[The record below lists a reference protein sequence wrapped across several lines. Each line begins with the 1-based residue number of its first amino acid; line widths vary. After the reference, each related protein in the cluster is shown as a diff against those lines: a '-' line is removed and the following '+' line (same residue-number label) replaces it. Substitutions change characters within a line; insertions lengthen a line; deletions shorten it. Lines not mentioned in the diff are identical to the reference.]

1 MKSQNFFILFSFVF
15 SYFSKGAKR
24 NIPYFHMTKISFS
37 LLLFLCTITLKA
49 QFYGKVVDAS
59 NGEPI
64 PFATAKYIGTSEG
77 RASDIDGNF
86 VLPILNN
93 YNKFE
98 VSFLG
103 YKPVT
108 VTVNR
113 AQSEIHSTIKL
124 YPEDFMLNEVVVKKS
139 KIKYSRK
146 NNPAVDLMRKVIA
159 NKKLSDIKE
168 KDFYHFDKYEKK
180 TFSYNDVEKSTL
192 AEVCP
197 ETGKLII
204 PIMVDETASEENY
217 RKNPKTVKT
226 TINAKRSDGF
236 QSMLSSG
243 DMLTTYVKDI
253 FTDVDIYKD
262 NVRLL
267 QHPFISPISTTEAIG
282 FYHYYIQDTIMV
294 EDERCI
300 DVAFLP
306 NNTQDFGFSG
316 HLFITD
322 DNLNQVKRAVLN
334 IPNNSGVNFV
344 ENLLV
349 IQDFMTLPTGERV
362 IKVDDMV
369 VELSGLYGA
378 IKFQCQRYSTY
389 SNYNFDPIT
398 DKKAF
403 KSPQID
409 RVMADAEF
417 KDSTYWAGI
426 RPIPLTNTESNLG
439 KSVDKINEDLGG
451 LWKFLLTAVVENSIE
466 LTPKPNKID
475 FIPLN
480 AIVSHNDVDGW
491 RYQASLQT
499 TGNLSPHLFVR
510 GYGAYGTKDKK
521 MKYKAEVEYSFN
533 KKKYMA
539 HEFPRRSITASYM
552 YDDMSPVDKFSNT
565 SKDNVYSS
573 FKTSK
578 VDQMMYVNDMK
589 LKFNYETNN
598 YITWTATLDHS
609 KLTPTGKLVYLR
621 NGDYHNGVETLIP
634 HIKTSDVKFGFR
646 YAPRE
651 TFINSKQQR
660 LHINKDAP
668 IFTLEHTIGMDGFM
682 GGQYNYNITE
692 ATIFKKFWL
701 PGACGSIEA
710 YLKGGVQ
717 WNKVPF
723 PMLFTPQSN
732 LSYFV
737 QFDSWS
743 FNMLRNMEFL
753 NDRYVSLLVNWSFDG
768 KILNRIPLLKKMK
781 LREYIGFK
789 MLFSHLTDKNNPFIR
804 TNDND
809 LFVFPT
815 RDGHQTSFVMGNKP
829 YMELSVGISNIFKV
843 LTVQYVRRLNYND
856 MPDIYG
862 GDKLKKNG
870 IRFAVDFKF

>member
-1 MKSQNFFILFSFVF
+1 M
-15 SYFSKGAKR
+15 R
-24 NIPYFHMTKISFS
+24 KIIFS
-37 LLLFLCTITLKA
+37 LLCLLCVVAAKA
-49 QFYGKVVDAS
+49 QFYGQVIDGA

-64 PFATAKYIGTSEG
+64 PFAAVKYIGTSEG
-77 RASDIDGNF
+77 RSTDMDGNF

-93 YNKFE
+93 YDKFE
-98 VSFLG
+98 ITFLG

-108 VTVNR
+108 VTVPR
-113 AQSEIHSTIKL
+113 GRQEIRGQIIKM
-124 YPEDFMLNEVVVKKS
+124 YSEDFLLGEVVVKKS

-180 TFSYNDVEKSTL
+180 TFSYNDIKGTKDTL
-192 AEVCP
+192 LSEICP

-204 PIMVDETASEENY
+204 PIMVDETASEESY

-226 TINAKRSDGF
+226 TIKAQRSDGF

-267 QHPFISPISTTEAIG
+267 QHPFISPISTSEAIG

-294 EDERCI
+294 DNERCI

-306 NNTQDFGFSG
+306 NNTQDFGFAG
-316 HLFITD
+316 HLYITD
-322 DNLNQVKRAVLN
+322 DKLNQVKRAVIN
-334 IPNNSGVNFV
+334 VPKNTGVNFV
-344 ENLLV
+344 DNLMV

-362 IKVDDMV
+362 IKVDNMI

-378 IKFQCQRYSTY
+378 IKFQCQRYSQY
-389 SNYNFDPIT
+389 SNYDFSPIT

-403 KSPQID
+403 KSPQVE
-409 RVMADAEF
+409 RVLTDAAF
-417 KDSTYWAGI
+417 KDSTYWASI
-426 RPIPLTNTESNLG
+426 RPIQLTNAENHLG
-439 KSVDKINEDLGG
+439 NGVDKINEDLGG
-451 LWKFLLTAVVENSIE
+451 FWKFLLTAVVENSVE

-475 FIPLN
+475 LIPIN
-480 AIVSHNDVDGW
+480 SIISHNDIDGM
-491 RYQASLQT
+491 RFQLPLQT
-499 TGNLSPHLFVR
+499 TANLLPNLFLR

-521 MKYKAEVEYSFN
+521 WKYKAEVEYSFN
-533 KKKYMA
+533 KKQYMA
-539 HEFPRRSITASYM
+539 HEFPRRSIIATYM

-565 SKDNVYSS
+565 VKDNMYSS

-578 VDQMMYVNDMK
+578 VDQMMYVTDMK
-589 LKFNYETNN
+589 LKYQYEMDNHM
-598 YITWTATLDHS
+598 TWSATVDRS
-609 KLTPTGKLVYLR
+609 KLTPTGKLIYMR
-621 NGDYHNGVETLIP
+621 NVDGTLLDN
-634 HIKTSDVKFGFR
+634 IKTADIKLAFR

-660 LHINKDAP
+660 QPINNDAP
-668 IFTLEHTIGMDGFM
+668 IITLEHTIGMDGFL
-682 GGQYNYNITE
+682 GGQYNYNMTE
-692 ATIFKKFWL
+692 ATVFKKFWL

-710 YLKGGVQ
+710 YLKGGAQ

-753 NDRYVSLLVNWSFDG
+753 NDRYVSLLINWNLDG
-768 KILNRIPLLKKMK
+768 KLLNRIPLLKKMK
-781 LREYIGFK
+781 LREYVGFK
-789 MLFSHLTDKNNPFIR
+789 MLYGHLTDKNNPFVS

-809 LFVFPT
+809 LFRFPT
-815 RDGHQTSFVMGNKP
+815 RDGNYTSFVMGNKP

-843 LTVQYVRRLNYND
+843 LTVQYVRRLNYTD
-856 MPDIYG
+856 LPAVPG
-862 GDKLKKNG
+862 GDKLRKNG

>member
-1 MKSQNFFILFSFVF
+1 MKRI
-15 SYFSKGAKR
+15 
-24 NIPYFHMTKISFS
+24 
-37 LLLFLCTITLKA
+37 LLFITTLLITIGLHA
-49 QFYGKVVDAS
+49 QFYGQVLDAAT
-59 NGEPI
+59 GEPI
-64 PFATAKYIGTSEG
+64 PFATVKYIGTSEG
-77 RASDIDGNF
+77 RSTDLDGNF
-86 VLPILNN
+86 VLPILDN
-93 YNKFE
+93 YDKFE
-98 VSFLG
+98 ITFLG
-103 YKPVT
+103 YKNVT
-108 VTVNR
+108 VTVPR
-113 AQSEIHSTIKL
+113 GRQEVRGQIIKMYSNDIL
-124 YPEDFMLNEVVVKKS
+124 LGEVVVKKS

-168 KDFYHFDKYEKK
+168 KDFYRFDKYEKK
-180 TFSYNDVEKSTL
+180 TFSYNDIKGTKDTL
-192 AEVCP
+192 LSEICP

-204 PIMVDETASEENY
+204 PIMVEETASEENY
-217 RKNPKTVKT
+217 RKDPKTVKT
-226 TINAKRSDGF
+226 TIKAQRSDGF

-267 QHPFISPISTTEAIG
+267 QHPFISPISTNEAIG

-294 EDERCI
+294 DDERCI

-306 NNTQDFGFSG
+306 NNTQDFGFAG
-316 HLFITD
+316 HLYITD
-322 DNLNQVKRAVLN
+322 DNLNQVKRAVIN
-334 IPNNSGVNFV
+334 VPKNTGVNFV
-344 ENLLV
+344 DNLMV

-362 IKVDDMV
+362 IKVDNMI

-378 IKFQCQRYSTY
+378 IKFQCQRYSQY
-389 SNYNFDPIT
+389 SNYDFSPIT

-403 KSPQID
+403 KSPQIA
-409 RVMADAEF
+409 RVMTDATL
-417 KDSTYWAGI
+417 KDSTYWASI
-426 RPIPLTNTESNLG
+426 RPVQLSNAENHLG
-439 KSVDKINEDLGG
+439 NGVDKINEDLGG
-451 LWKFLLTAVVENSIE
+451 FWKFLLTAVVENSVE

-475 FIPLN
+475 LIPLN
-480 AIVSHNDVDGW
+480 SIISHNDIDGM
-491 RYQASLQT
+491 RYQLPLQT
-499 TGNLSPHLFVR
+499 TANLLPNLFVR
-510 GYGAYGTKDKK
+510 GYGAYGAKDKK
-521 MKYKAEVEYSFN
+521 WKYKAEVEYSFN

-539 HEFPRRSITASYM
+539 HEFPRRSIIASYM
-552 YDDMSPVDKFSNT
+552 YDDMSPVDKFAGT
-565 SKDNVYSS
+565 SKDNMYSS

-578 VDQMMYVNDMK
+578 VDQMMYVNDFK
-589 LKFNYETNN
+589 LKYQYETNN
-598 YITWTATLDHS
+598 FITWSATIDHS
-609 KLTPTGKLVYLR
+609 KLTPTGKLIYMR
-621 NGDYHNGVETLIP
+621 NVDETLLS
-634 HIKTSDVKFGFR
+634 HIKTSDIKFGFR
-646 YAPRE
+646 YAPGE

-660 LHINKDAP
+660 QHINKDAP
-668 IFTLEHTIGMDGFM
+668 IFTLDHTMGVDGFL
-682 GGQYNYNITE
+682 GGQYNYNMTE

-701 PGACGSIEA
+701 PGACGSIET

-768 KILNRIPLLKKMK
+768 KILNRVPLLKKMK
-781 LREYIGFK
+781 LREYVGFK
-789 MLFSHLTDKNNPFIR
+789 MLYGHLTDKNNPFVS

-809 LFVFPT
+809 LFRFPT
-815 RDGHQTSFVMGNKP
+815 RDGNYTSFVMGNKP
-829 YMELSVGISNIFKV
+829 YMELSVGISNIFKIF
-843 LTVQYVRRLNYND
+843 TVQYVRRLNYTD
-856 MPDIYG
+856 LPAVPG

>member
-1 MKSQNFFILFSFVF
+1 MI
-15 SYFSKGAKR
+15 SYIR
-24 NIPYFHMTKISFS
+24 KITLS
-37 LLLFLCTITLKA
+37 LLCLLCTIATKA
-49 QFYGKVVDAS
+49 QFYGQVIDGA

-64 PFATAKYIGTSEG
+64 PFAAVKYVGTSEG
-77 RASDIDGNF
+77 RSTDLDGNF

-93 YNKFE
+93 YDKFE
-98 VSFLG
+98 ITFLG

-108 VTVNR
+108 VTVPR
-113 AQSEIHSTIKL
+113 GRQEIRGQIIKM
-124 YPEDFMLNEVVVKKS
+124 YSEDFLLGEVVVKKA
-139 KIKYSRK
+139 KIKYTRK

-180 TFSYNDVEKSTL
+180 TFSYNDIKGTKDTL
-192 AEVCP
+192 LSEICP

-226 TINAKRSDGF
+226 TIKAQRSDGF

-267 QHPFISPISTTEAIG
+267 QHPFISPISTNEAIG

-294 EDERCI
+294 DNERCI

-306 NNTQDFGFSG
+306 NNPQDFGFAG
-316 HLFITD
+316 HLYITD
-322 DNLNQVKRAVLN
+322 DKLNQVKRAVIN
-334 IPNNSGVNFV
+334 VPKNTGVNFV
-344 ENLLV
+344 DNLMV

-362 IKVDDMV
+362 IKVDNMI

-378 IKFQCQRYSTY
+378 IKFQCQRYSQY
-389 SNYNFDPIT
+389 SNYDFSPIT

-403 KSPQID
+403 KSPQVE
-409 RVMADAEF
+409 RVLTDAAF
-417 KDSTYWAGI
+417 KDSTYWASI
-426 RPIPLTNTESNLG
+426 RPVQLTNAENHLG
-439 KSVDKINEDLGG
+439 NGVDKINEDLGG
-451 LWKFLLTAVVENSIE
+451 FWKFLLTAVVENSIE

-475 FIPLN
+475 LIPLN
-480 AIVSHNDVDGW
+480 SIISYNDIDGM
-491 RYQASLQT
+491 RYQLPLQT
-499 TGNLSPHLFVR
+499 TANLLPNLFVR
-510 GYGAYGTKDKK
+510 GYGAYGAKDKK
-521 MKYKAEVEYSFN
+521 WKYKAEVEYSFN

-539 HEFPRRSITASYM
+539 HEFPRRSIIASYM
-552 YDDMSPVDKFSNT
+552 YDDMSPVDKFAGT
-565 SKDNVYSS
+565 IKDNMYSS

-589 LKFNYETNN
+589 LKYQYETNN
-598 YITWTATLDHS
+598 FITWSATLDHS
-609 KLTPTGKLVYLR
+609 KLTPTGKLIYMR
-621 NGDYHNGVETLIP
+621 NVDGTLLNN
-634 HIKTSDVKFGFR
+634 IKTSDIKLGFR

-660 LHINKDAP
+660 MHINNDAP
-668 IFTLEHTIGMDGFM
+668 IFTLEHTMGIDGFM
-682 GGQYNYNITE
+682 GGQYNYNMTE

-753 NDRYVSLLVNWSFDG
+753 NDRYVSLLINWNFDG
-768 KILNRIPLLKKMK
+768 KLLNRIPLLKKMK
-781 LREYIGFK
+781 LREYVGFK
-789 MLFSHLTDKNNPFIR
+789 MLYGHLTDKNNPFVS

-809 LFVFPT
+809 LFRFPT
-815 RDGHQTSFVMGNKP
+815 RDGNYTSFVMGNKP

-843 LTVQYVRRLNYND
+843 ITVQYVRRLNYTD
-856 MPDIYG
+856 LPAVPG
-862 GDKLKKNG
+862 GDKLRKNG

>member
-1 MKSQNFFILFSFVF
+1 MKKILLLFVF
-15 SYFSKGAKR
+15 SFSCLV
-24 NIPYFHMTKISFS
+24 SF
-37 LLLFLCTITLKA
+37 A
-49 QFYGKVVDAS
+49 QFYGKVIDAA

-64 PFATAKYIGTSEG
+64 PYAAVKYIGTSEG
-77 RASDIDGNF
+77 RSTDLDGNF

-98 VSFLG
+98 VTYLG

-108 VTVNR
+108 VTVQR
-113 AQSEIHSTIKL
+113 GRQEIHSTIKM
-124 YPEDFMLNEVVVKKS
+124 YSDDIMLGEVVVKKA
-139 KIKYSRK
+139 KIHYSRK

-159 NKKLSDIKE
+159 NKRLSDIKE
-168 KDFYHFDKYEKK
+168 KDFYHFDKYEKR
-180 TFSYNDVEKSTL
+180 TFSRNNLEKSEDSL
-192 AEVCP
+192 MAEICP
-197 ETGKLII
+197 ETGKLIL
-204 PIMVDETASEENY
+204 PIMVDETMSEENY

-226 TINAKRSDGF
+226 TINAKRSDGL

-253 FTDVDIYKD
+253 FTEVDIYKD

-267 QHPFISPISTTEAIG
+267 QHPFISPISTNEAIG

-294 EDERCI
+294 GDERCI
-300 DVAFLP
+300 DVVFLP

-322 DNLNQVKRAVLN
+322 DDLNQVKRAVLN

-344 ENLLV
+344 ENLLI

-362 IKVDDMV
+362 LKVDDMIA
-369 VELSGLYGA
+369 EMKGFYGA
-378 IKFQCQRYSTY
+378 LRLQCQRYTAY
-389 SNYNFDPIT
+389 SNYSFDPIT

-409 RVMADAEF
+409 LVKPDAEL
-417 KDSTYWAGI
+417 KDSAYWASI
-426 RPIPLTNTESNLG
+426 RPIQLTNTESNLG
-439 KSVDKINEDLGG
+439 NAVNDISHDLGAI
-451 LWKFLLTAVVENSIE
+451 WKFLLTAVVENSIE

-510 GYGAYGTKDKK
+510 GYGAYGTKDAKW
-521 MKYKAEVEYSFN
+521 KYKAEVEYAFN

-539 HEFPRRSITASYM
+539 HEFPRRSVIASYM
-552 YDDMSPVDKFSNT
+552 YDDMSPVDKFSGT
-565 SKDNVYSS
+565 TKDNVYSS

-589 LKFNYETNN
+589 LKFNYETDNF
-598 YITWTATLDHS
+598 ITWSLTFDHS
-609 KLTPTGKLVYLR
+609 KLTPTGKLIYMR
-621 NGDYHNGVETLIP
+621 NADESIVP
-634 HIKTSDVKFGFR
+634 HIKTSDVKVGFR

-660 LHINKDAP
+660 LPINKDAP
-668 IFTLEHTIGMDGFM
+668 IFTLEHTLGMDGFM
-682 GGQYNYNITE
+682 GGQYNYNMTE
-692 ATIFKKFWL
+692 ATFFKKFWL
-701 PGACGSIEA
+701 PGACGSIET

-737 QFDSWS
+737 QFNSWS

-753 NDRYVSLLVNWSFDG
+753 NDRYVSLLINWSFDG
-768 KILNRIPLLKKMK
+768 KILNRIPLLKKLK

-789 MLFSHLTDKNNPFIR
+789 MLYGHLSDKNNPFIQ
-804 TNDND
+804 TNDNE
-809 LFVFPT
+809 LFRFPT
-815 RDGHQTSFVMGNKP
+815 RDGYQTAFVMGNKP

-843 LTVQYVRRLNYND
+843 LTIQYVRRLNYTD
-856 MPDIYG
+856 MPNIPG

>member
-1 MKSQNFFILFSFVF
+1 M
-15 SYFSKGAKR
+15 R
-24 NIPYFHMTKISFS
+24 KIIFS
-37 LLLFLCTITLKA
+37 LLCLLCVVAAKA
-49 QFYGKVVDAS
+49 QFYGQVVDGA

-64 PFATAKYIGTSEG
+64 PFAAVKYIGTSEG
-77 RASDIDGNF
+77 RSTDLDGNF

-93 YNKFE
+93 YDKFE
-98 VSFLG
+98 ITFLG

-108 VTVNR
+108 VTVPR
-113 AQSEIHSTIKL
+113 GRQEIRGQIIKM
-124 YPEDFMLNEVVVKKS
+124 YSEDFLLGEVVVKKA
-139 KIKYSRK
+139 KIKYTRK

-180 TFSYNDVEKSTL
+180 TFSYNDIKGTKDTL
-192 AEVCP
+192 LSEICP

-204 PIMVDETASEENY
+204 PIMVDETASEESY

-226 TINAKRSDGF
+226 TIKAQRSDGF

-267 QHPFISPISTTEAIG
+267 QHPFISPISTNEAIG

-294 EDERCI
+294 DNERCI

-306 NNTQDFGFSG
+306 NNPQDFGFAG
-316 HLFITD
+316 HLYITD
-322 DNLNQVKRAVLN
+322 DKLNQVKRAVIN
-334 IPNNSGVNFV
+334 VPNNSGVNFV
-344 ENLLV
+344 DNLMV

-362 IKVDDMV
+362 IKVDNMI

-378 IKFQCQRYSTY
+378 IKFQCQRYSQY
-389 SNYNFDPIT
+389 SNYDFSPIT

-403 KSPQID
+403 KSPQVE
-409 RVMADAEF
+409 RVLTDAAF
-417 KDSTYWAGI
+417 KDSTYWASI
-426 RPIPLTNTESNLG
+426 RPIQLTNAENHLG
-439 KSVDKINEDLGG
+439 NGVDKINEDLGG
-451 LWKFLLTAVVENSIE
+451 FWKFLLTAVVENSVE

-475 FIPLN
+475 LIPIN
-480 AIVSHNDVDGW
+480 SIISHNDIDGM
-491 RYQASLQT
+491 RFQLPLQT
-499 TGNLSPHLFVR
+499 TANLLPNLFLR

-521 MKYKAEVEYSFN
+521 WKYKAEVEYSFN

-539 HEFPRRSITASYM
+539 HEFPRRSIIATYM

-565 SKDNVYSS
+565 VKDNMYSS

-578 VDQMMYVNDMK
+578 VDQMMYVTDMK
-589 LKFNYETNN
+589 LKYQYEMDNHM
-598 YITWTATLDHS
+598 TWSATVDRS
-609 KLTPTGKLVYLR
+609 KLTPTGKLIYMR
-621 NGDYHNGVETLIP
+621 NVDGTLLDN
-634 HIKTSDVKFGFR
+634 IKTADIKLGFR

-660 LHINKDAP
+660 QPINKDAP
-668 IFTLEHTIGMDGFM
+668 IITLEHTIGMDGFL
-682 GGQYNYNITE
+682 GGQYNYNMTE
-692 ATIFKKFWL
+692 ATVFKKFWL

-710 YLKGGVQ
+710 YLKGGAQ

-753 NDRYVSLLVNWSFDG
+753 NDRYVSLLINWNFDG
-768 KILNRIPLLKKMK
+768 KLLNRIPLLKKMK
-781 LREYIGFK
+781 LREYVGFK
-789 MLFSHLTDKNNPFIR
+789 MLYGHLTDKNNPFVS

-809 LFVFPT
+809 LFRFPT
-815 RDGHQTSFVMGNKP
+815 RDGNYTSFVMGNKP

-843 LTVQYVRRLNYND
+843 ITVQYVRRLNYTD
-856 MPDIYG
+856 LPAVPG
-862 GDKLKKNG
+862 GDKLRKNG

>member
-1 MKSQNFFILFSFVF
+1 M
-15 SYFSKGAKR
+15 R
-24 NIPYFHMTKISFS
+24 KIIFS
-37 LLLFLCTITLKA
+37 LLCLLCVVAAKA
-49 QFYGKVVDAS
+49 QFYGQVIDGA

-64 PFATAKYIGTSEG
+64 PFAAVKYIGTSEG
-77 RASDIDGNF
+77 RSTDMDGNF

-93 YNKFE
+93 YDKFE
-98 VSFLG
+98 ITFLG

-108 VTVNR
+108 VTVPR
-113 AQSEIHSTIKL
+113 GRQEIRGQIIKM
-124 YPEDFMLNEVVVKKS
+124 YSEDFLLGEVVVKKS

-180 TFSYNDVEKSTL
+180 TFSYNDIKGTKDTL
-192 AEVCP
+192 LSEICP

-204 PIMVDETASEENY
+204 PIMVDETASEESY

-226 TINAKRSDGF
+226 TIKAQRSDGF

-267 QHPFISPISTTEAIG
+267 QHPFISPISTNEAIG

-294 EDERCI
+294 DNERCI

-306 NNTQDFGFSG
+306 NNPQDFGFAG
-316 HLFITD
+316 HLYITD
-322 DNLNQVKRAVLN
+322 DKLNQVKRAVIN
-334 IPNNSGVNFV
+334 VPKNTGVNFV
-344 ENLLV
+344 DNLMV

-362 IKVDDMV
+362 IKVDNMI

-378 IKFQCQRYSTY
+378 IKFQCQRYSQY
-389 SNYNFDPIT
+389 SNYDFSPIT

-403 KSPQID
+403 KSPQVE
-409 RVMADAEF
+409 RVLTDAAF
-417 KDSTYWAGI
+417 KDSTYWASI
-426 RPIPLTNTESNLG
+426 RPIQLTNAENHLG
-439 KSVDKINEDLGG
+439 NGVDKINEDLGG
-451 LWKFLLTAVVENSIE
+451 FWKFLLTAVVENSVE

-475 FIPLN
+475 LIPIN
-480 AIVSHNDVDGW
+480 SIISHNDIDGM
-491 RYQASLQT
+491 RFQLPLQT
-499 TGNLSPHLFVR
+499 TANLLPNLFLR
-510 GYGAYGTKDKK
+510 GYGAYGAKDKK
-521 MKYKAEVEYSFN
+521 WKYKAEVEYSFN
-533 KKKYMA
+533 KKQYMA
-539 HEFPRRSITASYM
+539 HEFPRRSIIATYM

-565 SKDNVYSS
+565 VKDNMYSS

-578 VDQMMYVNDMK
+578 VDQMMYVTDMK
-589 LKFNYETNN
+589 LKYQYEMDNHM
-598 YITWTATLDHS
+598 TWSATVDRS
-609 KLTPTGKLVYLR
+609 KLTPTGKLIYMR
-621 NGDYHNGVETLIP
+621 NVDGTLLDN
-634 HIKTSDVKFGFR
+634 IKTADIKLGFR

-660 LHINKDAP
+660 QPINKDAP
-668 IFTLEHTIGMDGFM
+668 IITLEHTIGMDGFL
-682 GGQYNYNITE
+682 GGQYNYNMTE
-692 ATIFKKFWL
+692 ATVFKKFWL

-710 YLKGGVQ
+710 YLKGGAQ

-753 NDRYVSLLVNWSFDG
+753 NDRYVSLLINWNLDG
-768 KILNRIPLLKKMK
+768 KLLNRIPLLKKMK
-781 LREYIGFK
+781 LREYVGFK
-789 MLFSHLTDKNNPFIR
+789 MLYGHLTDKNNPFVS

-809 LFVFPT
+809 LFRFPT
-815 RDGHQTSFVMGNKP
+815 RDGNYTSFVMGNKP

-843 LTVQYVRRLNYND
+843 LTVQYVRRLNYTD
-856 MPDIYG
+856 LPAVPG
-862 GDKLKKNG
+862 GDKLRKNG

>member
-1 MKSQNFFILFSFVF
+1 M
-15 SYFSKGAKR
+15 R
-24 NIPYFHMTKISFS
+24 KIIFS
-37 LLLFLCTITLKA
+37 LLCLLCVVAAKA
-49 QFYGKVVDAS
+49 QFYGQVIDGA

-64 PFATAKYIGTSEG
+64 PFAAVKYIGTSEG
-77 RASDIDGNF
+77 RSTDMDGNF

-93 YNKFE
+93 YDKFE
-98 VSFLG
+98 ITFLG

-108 VTVNR
+108 VTVPR
-113 AQSEIHSTIKL
+113 GRQEIRGQIIKM
-124 YPEDFMLNEVVVKKS
+124 YSEDFLLGEVVVKKS

-180 TFSYNDVEKSTL
+180 TFSYNDIKGTKDTL
-192 AEVCP
+192 LSEICP

-204 PIMVDETASEENY
+204 PIMVDETASEESY

-226 TINAKRSDGF
+226 TIKAQRSDGF

-267 QHPFISPISTTEAIG
+267 QHPFISPISTSEAIG

-294 EDERCI
+294 DNERCI

-306 NNTQDFGFSG
+306 NNTQDFGFAG
-316 HLFITD
+316 HLYITD
-322 DNLNQVKRAVLN
+322 DKLNQVKRAVIN
-334 IPNNSGVNFV
+334 VPKNTGVNFV
-344 ENLLV
+344 DNLMV

-362 IKVDDMV
+362 IKVDNMI

-378 IKFQCQRYSTY
+378 IKFQCQRYSQY
-389 SNYNFDPIT
+389 SNYDFSPIT

-403 KSPQID
+403 KSPQVE
-409 RVMADAEF
+409 RVLTDAAF
-417 KDSTYWAGI
+417 KDSTYWASI
-426 RPIPLTNTESNLG
+426 RPIQLTNAENHLG
-439 KSVDKINEDLGG
+439 NGVDKINEDLGG
-451 LWKFLLTAVVENSIE
+451 FWKFLLTAVVENSVE

-475 FIPLN
+475 LIPIN
-480 AIVSHNDVDGW
+480 SIISHNDIDGM
-491 RYQASLQT
+491 RYQLPLQT
-499 TGNLSPHLFVR
+499 TANLLPNLFLR
-510 GYGAYGTKDKK
+510 GYGAYGAKDKK
-521 MKYKAEVEYSFN
+521 WKYKAEVEYSFN
-533 KKKYMA
+533 KKQYMA
-539 HEFPRRSITASYM
+539 HEFPRRSIIATYM

-565 SKDNVYSS
+565 VKDNMYSS

-578 VDQMMYVNDMK
+578 VDQMMYVTDMK
-589 LKFNYETNN
+589 LKYQYEMDNHM
-598 YITWTATLDHS
+598 TWSATVDRS
-609 KLTPTGKLVYLR
+609 KLTPTGKLIYMR
-621 NGDYHNGVETLIP
+621 NVDGTLLDN
-634 HIKTSDVKFGFR
+634 IKTADIKLGFR

-660 LHINKDAP
+660 QPINKDAP
-668 IFTLEHTIGMDGFM
+668 IITLEHTIGMDGFL
-682 GGQYNYNITE
+682 GGQYNYNMTE
-692 ATIFKKFWL
+692 ATVFKKFWL

-710 YLKGGVQ
+710 YLKGGAQ

-753 NDRYVSLLVNWSFDG
+753 NDRYVSLLINWNLDG
-768 KILNRIPLLKKMK
+768 KLLNRIPLLKKMK
-781 LREYIGFK
+781 LREYVGFK
-789 MLFSHLTDKNNPFIR
+789 MLYGHLTDKNNPFVS

-809 LFVFPT
+809 LFRFPT
-815 RDGHQTSFVMGNKP
+815 RDGNYTSFVMGNKP

-843 LTVQYVRRLNYND
+843 LTVQYVRRLNYTD
-856 MPDIYG
+856 LPAVPG
-862 GDKLKKNG
+862 GDKLRKNG

>member
-1 MKSQNFFILFSFVF
+1 MKRI
-15 SYFSKGAKR
+15 
-24 NIPYFHMTKISFS
+24 
-37 LLLFLCTITLKA
+37 LLFITALLITIGLHA
-49 QFYGKVVDAS
+49 QFYGQVIDAS
-59 NGEPI
+59 TGEPI
-64 PFATAKYIGTSEG
+64 PFAAIKYVGTSEG

-86 VLPILNN
+86 ELPILDN
-93 YNKFE
+93 YSKFE
-98 VSFLG
+98 ITFLG

-108 VTVNR
+108 VTVPR
-113 AQSEIHSTIKL
+113 GRQEIRGQIIKM
-124 YPEDFMLNEVVVKKS
+124 YPDDFLLNEVVVKKS

-180 TFSYNDVEKSTL
+180 TFSYNDIKGTKDTL
-192 AEVCP
+192 LSEICP

-217 RKNPKTVKT
+217 RKDPKTVKT
-226 TINAKRSDGF
+226 TIKAQRSDGF

-267 QHPFISPISTTEAIG
+267 QHPFISPISTNEAIG

-294 EDERCI
+294 DDERCI

-306 NNTQDFGFSG
+306 NNTQDFGFAG
-316 HLFITD
+316 HLYITD
-322 DNLNQVKRAVLN
+322 DKLNQVKRAVIN
-334 IPNNSGVNFV
+334 VPTNSGVNFV
-344 ENLLV
+344 DNLMV

-362 IKVDDMV
+362 IKVDNMI

-378 IKFQCQRYSTY
+378 IKFQCQRYSQY
-389 SNYNFDPIT
+389 SNYDFSPIT

-403 KSPQID
+403 KSPQIA
-409 RVMADAEF
+409 RVLTDATL
-417 KDSTYWAGI
+417 KDSTYWASI
-426 RPIPLTNTESNLG
+426 RPVQLSNAENHLG
-439 KSVDKINEDLGG
+439 NGVDKINEDLGG
-451 LWKFLLTAVVENSIE
+451 FWKFLLTAVVENSVE

-475 FIPLN
+475 LIPLN
-480 AIVSHNDVDGW
+480 SIISHNDIDGM
-491 RYQASLQT
+491 RYQLPLQT
-499 TGNLSPHLFVR
+499 TANLLPNFFVR
-510 GYGAYGTKDKK
+510 GYGAYGAKDKK
-521 MKYKAEVEYSFN
+521 WKYKAEVEYSFN

-539 HEFPRRSITASYM
+539 HEFPRRSIIASYM
-552 YDDMSPVDKFSNT
+552 YDDMSPVDKFAGT
-565 SKDNVYSS
+565 IKDNMYSS

-578 VDQMMYVNDMK
+578 VDQMMYVNDFK
-589 LKFNYETNN
+589 LKYQYETNN
-598 YITWTATLDHS
+598 FITWSATLDNS
-609 KLTPTGKLVYLR
+609 KLTPTGKLIYMR
-621 NGDYHNGVETLIP
+621 NVDETLLP
-634 HIKTSDVKFGFR
+634 YIKTSDIKFGFR

-660 LHINKDAP
+660 MPINNDAP
-668 IFTLEHTIGMDGFM
+668 IFTLDHTMGMNGFL
-682 GGQYNYNITE
+682 GGQYNYNMTE
-692 ATIFKKFWL
+692 ASIFKKFWL
-701 PGACGSIEA
+701 PGACGSIET

-753 NDRYVSLLVNWSFDG
+753 NDRYVTLLVNWSFDG
-768 KILNRIPLLKKMK
+768 KILNRVPLLKKMK

-789 MLFSHLTDKNNPFIR
+789 MLYGHLTDKNNPFIS

-809 LFVFPT
+809 LFRFPT
-815 RDGHQTSFVMGNKP
+815 RDGNYTSFVMGNKP

-843 LTVQYVRRLNYND
+843 FTVQYVRRLNYTD
-856 MPDIYG
+856 LPAVPG

>member
-1 MKSQNFFILFSFVF
+1 MIDMKKIFLFLIFSF
-15 SYFSKGAKR
+15 
-24 NIPYFHMTKISFS
+24 SFIAS
-37 LLLFLCTITLKA
+37 FA
-49 QFYGKVVDAS
+49 QFYGQVLDAAT
-59 NGEPI
+59 GEPI
-64 PFATAKYIGTSEG
+64 PFAAVKYVGTSEG
-77 RASDIDGNF
+77 RSSDIDGNF
-86 VLPILNN
+86 VLPIFDK
-93 YNKFE
+93 YDKFE
-98 VSFLG
+98 ISSLG
-103 YKPVT
+103 YKSVT
-108 VTVNR
+108 VTVPR
-113 AQSEIHSTIKL
+113 GRQEIRGQIIKL
-124 YPEDFMLNEVVVKKS
+124 YSDEILLGEVVVKKA

-168 KDFYHFDKYEKK
+168 KDFYHFEKYEKK
-180 TFSYNDVEKSTL
+180 TFSYNDIKGTKDTL
-192 AEVCP
+192 LSEICP

-204 PIMVDETASEENY
+204 PIMVDEISSEENY
-217 RKNPKTVKT
+217 RKDPKTVKT
-226 TINAKRSDGF
+226 TILAKRSDGF

-262 NVRLL
+262 NIRLL
-267 QHPFISPISTTEAIG
+267 QHPFISPISTSEAIG
-282 FYHYYIQDTIMV
+282 FYHYYIQDTLMV
-294 EDERCI
+294 GDERCI

-306 NNTQDFGFSG
+306 NNTQDFGFAG
-316 HLFITD
+316 HLYITD
-322 DNLNQVKRAVLN
+322 DKLNQVKRAIINVPTN
-334 IPNNSGVNFV
+334 TGVNFV
-344 ENLLV
+344 DNLMV

-362 IKVDDMV
+362 IKVDNMI

-378 IKFQCQRYSTY
+378 IKFQCQRYSQY
-389 SNYNFDPIT
+389 SNYDFSPIT

-403 KSPQID
+403 KSPQIE
-409 RVMADAEF
+409 RVMADADF
-417 KDSTYWAGI
+417 KDSTYWASI
-426 RPIPLTNTESNLG
+426 RPVQLTNAENHLANG
-439 KSVDKINEDLGG
+439 VDKINEDLGG
-451 LWKFLLTAVVENSIE
+451 FWKFLLTAVVENSIE
-466 LTPKPNKID
+466 LTPKPNKVD

-480 AIVSHNDVDGW
+480 AIVSHNDVDGM

-499 TGNLSPHLFVR
+499 TGNLSPHLFLR
-510 GYGAYGTKDKK
+510 GYGAYGAKDKK
-521 MKYKAEVEYSFN
+521 WKYKAEVEYSFN

-539 HEFPRRSITASYM
+539 HEFPRRSIIASYM
-552 YDDMSPVDKFSNT
+552 YDDMSPVDKFANT
-565 SKDNVYSS
+565 VKDNMYSS

-589 LKFNYETNN
+589 LKYQYEMNN
-598 YITWTATLDHS
+598 HMTWSATLDHS
-609 KLTPTGKLVYLR
+609 KLTPTGKLIYMR
-621 NGDYHNGVETLIP
+621 NVDGTLLS
-634 HIKTSDVKFGFR
+634 HIKTSDIKFGFR

-660 LHINKDAP
+660 QPINNDAP
-668 IFTLEHTIGMDGFM
+668 IITLEHTMGMDGFL
-682 GGQYNYNITE
+682 GGQYNYNMTE

-710 YLKGGVQ
+710 YVKGGAQ

-753 NDRYVSLLVNWSFDG
+753 NDRYVSLLINWSFDG

-781 LREYIGFK
+781 LREYVGFK
-789 MLFSHLTDKNNPFIR
+789 MLYGHLTDKNNPFVS

-809 LFVFPT
+809 LFRFPT
-815 RDGHQTSFVMGNKP
+815 RDGNYTSFVMGNKP

-843 LTVQYVRRLNYND
+843 LTVQYVRRLNYTD
-856 MPDIYG
+856 LPAVPG
-862 GDKLKKNG
+862 GDKLRKNG

>member
-1 MKSQNFFILFSFVF
+1 MKKILLLLTFSF
-15 SYFSKGAKR
+15 
-24 NIPYFHMTKISFS
+24 SFLVS
-37 LLLFLCTITLKA
+37 FA
-49 QFYGKVVDAS
+49 QFYGTVIDAS
-59 NGEPI
+59 TGETI
-64 PFATAKYIGTSEG
+64 PGAHAKYIGTSEA

-103 YKPVT
+103 YKTVT

-124 YPEDFMLNEVVVKKS
+124 YPDDFLLDEVVVKKS
-139 KIKYSRK
+139 KIRYSRK

-180 TFSYNDVEKSTL
+180 TFSYNDVEKSSL

-204 PIMVDETASEENY
+204 PIMVDETSSEENY
-217 RKNPKTVKT
+217 RKSPKTVKT
-226 TINAKRSDGF
+226 TINGKRSDGF

-267 QHPFISPISTTEAIG
+267 QHPFISPISTNEAIG

-294 EDERCI
+294 DDERCI

-344 ENLLV
+344 DNLLV

-389 SNYNFDPIT
+389 SNYDFSPIT
-398 DKKAF
+398 DPKAF
-403 KSPQID
+403 KSPQIE
-409 RVMADAEF
+409 RVVPDAEF
-417 KDSTYWAGI
+417 KDSTYWASI
-426 RPIPLTNTESNLG
+426 RPIPLTETESNLG
-439 KSVDKINEDLGG
+439 RSVDKINEDLGG
-451 LWKFLLTAVVENSIE
+451 FWKFLLTAVVENSIE
-466 LTPKPNKID
+466 LTPKPNKLD

-480 AIVSHNDVDGW
+480 AIVSHNYVDGM
-491 RYQASLQT
+491 RYQAALQT
-499 TGNLSPHLFVR
+499 TGNLSPHLFLR
-510 GYGAYGTKDKK
+510 GYGAYGAKDKK
-521 MKYKAEVEYSFN
+521 WKYKAEVEYSFN

-539 HEFPRRSITASYM
+539 HEFPRRSIIASYM
-552 YDDMSPVDKFSNT
+552 YDDMSPVDKYANT
-565 SKDNVYSS
+565 IKDNMYSS
-573 FKTSK
+573 FKTGK
-578 VDQMMYVNDMK
+578 VDQMMYVNDFK
-589 LKFNYETNN
+589 LKYQYETDNHM
-598 YITWTATLDHS
+598 TWSLAFDHS
-609 KLTPTGKLVYLR
+609 KLTPTGKLVYMPNADYN
-621 NGDYHNGVETLIP
+621 NGLETVLP
-634 HIKTSDVKFGFR
+634 YIKTSDIKVGFR

-660 LHINKDAP
+660 QPINNDAP
-668 IFTLEHTIGMDGFM
+668 IFTLEHTMGMDGFM

-692 ATIFKKFWL
+692 ATVFKKFWL
-701 PGACGSIEA
+701 PDACGSIET
-710 YLKGGVQ
+710 YVKGGMQ
-717 WNKVPF
+717 WNRVPF

-753 NDRYVSLLVNWSFDG
+753 NDRYISLLVNWSFDG

-781 LREYIGFK
+781 LREYVGFK
-789 MLFSHLTDKNNPFIR
+789 MLYGHLSDKNNPYIN
-804 TNDND
+804 TTSNDI
-809 LFVFPT
+809 FRFPT
-815 RDGHQTSFVMGNKP
+815 RDGRPTSFVMGKKP
-829 YMELSVGISNIFKV
+829 YMELSVGVSNIFKV

-870 IRFAVDFKF
+870 VRFAVDFKF

>member
-1 MKSQNFFILFSFVF
+1 MSE
-15 SYFSKGAKR
+15 
-24 NIPYFHMTKISFS
+24 KIKNARCALVV
-37 LLLFLCTITLKA
+37 LLLFFCAVVQA
-49 QFYGKVVDAS
+49 QTVSGNVKDALGDGVIGATVMEQGTK
-59 NGEPI
+59 NG
-64 PFATAKYIGTSEG
+64 TVT
-77 RASDIDGNF
+77 DMDGNF

-93 YNKFE
+93 YDKFE
-98 VSFLG
+98 ITFLG

-108 VTVNR
+108 VTVPR
-113 AQSEIHSTIKL
+113 GRQEIRGQIIKM
-124 YPEDFMLNEVVVKKS
+124 YSEDFLLGEVVVKKS

-180 TFSYNDVEKSTL
+180 TFSYNDIKGTKDTL
-192 AEVCP
+192 LSEICP

-204 PIMVDETASEENY
+204 PIMVDETASEESY

-226 TINAKRSDGF
+226 TIKAQRSDGF

-267 QHPFISPISTTEAIG
+267 QHPFISPISTSEAIG

-294 EDERCI
+294 DNERCI

-306 NNTQDFGFSG
+306 NNTQDFGFAG
-316 HLFITD
+316 HLYITD
-322 DNLNQVKRAVLN
+322 DKLNQVKRAVIN
-334 IPNNSGVNFV
+334 VPKNTGVNFV
-344 ENLLV
+344 DNLMV

-362 IKVDDMV
+362 IKVDNMI

-378 IKFQCQRYSTY
+378 IKFQCQRYSQY
-389 SNYNFDPIT
+389 SNYDFSPIT

-403 KSPQID
+403 KSPQVE
-409 RVMADAEF
+409 RVLTDAAF
-417 KDSTYWAGI
+417 KDSTYWASI
-426 RPIPLTNTESNLG
+426 RPIQLTNAENHLG
-439 KSVDKINEDLGG
+439 NGVDKINEDLGG
-451 LWKFLLTAVVENSIE
+451 FWKFLLTAVVENSVE

-475 FIPLN
+475 LIPIN
-480 AIVSHNDVDGW
+480 SIISHNDIDGM
-491 RYQASLQT
+491 RYQLPLQT
-499 TGNLSPHLFVR
+499 TANLLPNLFLR
-510 GYGAYGTKDKK
+510 GYGAYGAKDKK
-521 MKYKAEVEYSFN
+521 WKYKAEVEYSFN
-533 KKKYMA
+533 KKQYMA
-539 HEFPRRSITASYM
+539 HEFPRRSIIATYM

-565 SKDNVYSS
+565 VKDNMYSS

-578 VDQMMYVNDMK
+578 VDQMMYVTDMK
-589 LKFNYETNN
+589 LKYQYEMDNHM
-598 YITWTATLDHS
+598 TWSATVDRS
-609 KLTPTGKLVYLR
+609 KLTPTGKLIYMR
-621 NGDYHNGVETLIP
+621 NVDGTLLDN
-634 HIKTSDVKFGFR
+634 IKTADIKLGFR

-660 LHINKDAP
+660 QPINKDAP
-668 IFTLEHTIGMDGFM
+668 IITLEHTIGMDGFL
-682 GGQYNYNITE
+682 GGQYNYNMTE
-692 ATIFKKFWL
+692 ATVFKKFWL

-710 YLKGGVQ
+710 YLKGGAQ

-753 NDRYVSLLVNWSFDG
+753 NDRYVSLLINWNLDG
-768 KILNRIPLLKKMK
+768 KLLNRIPLLKKMK
-781 LREYIGFK
+781 LREYVGFK
-789 MLFSHLTDKNNPFIR
+789 MLYGHLTDKNNPFVS

-809 LFVFPT
+809 LFRFPT
-815 RDGHQTSFVMGNKP
+815 RDGNYTSFVMGNKP

-843 LTVQYVRRLNYND
+843 LTVQYVRRLNYTD
-856 MPDIYG
+856 LPAVPG
-862 GDKLKKNG
+862 GDKLRKNG

>member
-1 MKSQNFFILFSFVF
+1 M
-15 SYFSKGAKR
+15 R
-24 NIPYFHMTKISFS
+24 KIIFS
-37 LLLFLCTITLKA
+37 LLCLLCVVAAKA
-49 QFYGKVVDAS
+49 QFYGQVIDGA

-64 PFATAKYIGTSEG
+64 PFAAVKYIGTSEG
-77 RASDIDGNF
+77 RSTDMDGNF

-93 YNKFE
+93 YDKFE
-98 VSFLG
+98 ITFLG

-108 VTVNR
+108 VTVPR
-113 AQSEIHSTIKL
+113 GRQEIRGQIIKM
-124 YPEDFMLNEVVVKKS
+124 YSEDFLLGEVVVKKS

-180 TFSYNDVEKSTL
+180 TFSYNDIKGTKDTL
-192 AEVCP
+192 LSEICP

-204 PIMVDETASEENY
+204 PIMVDETASEESY

-226 TINAKRSDGF
+226 TIKAQRSDGF

-267 QHPFISPISTTEAIG
+267 QHPFISPISTSEAIG

-294 EDERCI
+294 DNERCI

-306 NNTQDFGFSG
+306 NNTQDFGFAG
-316 HLFITD
+316 HLYITD
-322 DNLNQVKRAVLN
+322 DKLNQVKRAVIN
-334 IPNNSGVNFV
+334 VPKNTGVNFV
-344 ENLLV
+344 DNLMV

-362 IKVDDMV
+362 IKVDNMI

-378 IKFQCQRYSTY
+378 IKFQCQRYSQY
-389 SNYNFDPIT
+389 SNYDFSPIT

-403 KSPQID
+403 KSPQVE
-409 RVMADAEF
+409 RVLTDAAF
-417 KDSTYWAGI
+417 KDSTYWASI
-426 RPIPLTNTESNLG
+426 RPIQLTNAENHLG
-439 KSVDKINEDLGG
+439 NGVDKINEDLGG
-451 LWKFLLTAVVENSIE
+451 FWKFLLTAVVENSVE

-475 FIPLN
+475 LIPIN
-480 AIVSHNDVDGW
+480 SIISHNDIDGM
-491 RYQASLQT
+491 RFQLPLQT
-499 TGNLSPHLFVR
+499 TANLLPNLFLR
-510 GYGAYGTKDKK
+510 GYGAYGAKDKK
-521 MKYKAEVEYSFN
+521 WKYKAEVEYSFN
-533 KKKYMA
+533 KKQYMA
-539 HEFPRRSITASYM
+539 HEFPRRSIIATYM

-565 SKDNVYSS
+565 VKDNMYSS

-578 VDQMMYVNDMK
+578 VDQMMYVTDMK
-589 LKFNYETNN
+589 LKYQYEMDNHM
-598 YITWTATLDHS
+598 TWSATVDRS
-609 KLTPTGKLVYLR
+609 KLTPTGKLIYMR
-621 NGDYHNGVETLIP
+621 NVDGTLLDN
-634 HIKTSDVKFGFR
+634 IKTADIKLGFR

-660 LHINKDAP
+660 QPINKDAP
-668 IFTLEHTIGMDGFM
+668 IITLEHTIGMDGFL
-682 GGQYNYNITE
+682 GGQYNYNMTE
-692 ATIFKKFWL
+692 ATVFKKFWL

-710 YLKGGVQ
+710 YLKGGAQ

-753 NDRYVSLLVNWSFDG
+753 NDRYVSLLINWNLDG
-768 KILNRIPLLKKMK
+768 KLLNRIPLLKKMK
-781 LREYIGFK
+781 LREYVGFK
-789 MLFSHLTDKNNPFIR
+789 MLYGHLTDKNNPFVS

-809 LFVFPT
+809 LFRFPT
-815 RDGHQTSFVMGNKP
+815 RDGNYTSFVMGNKP

-843 LTVQYVRRLNYND
+843 LTVQYVRRLNYTD
-856 MPDIYG
+856 LPAVPG
-862 GDKLKKNG
+862 GDKLRKNG

>member
-1 MKSQNFFILFSFVF
+1 MKRI
-15 SYFSKGAKR
+15 
-24 NIPYFHMTKISFS
+24 
-37 LLLFLCTITLKA
+37 LLFITTLLITIGLHA
-49 QFYGKVVDAS
+49 QFYGQVIDAS
-59 NGEPI
+59 TGEPI
-64 PFATAKYIGTSEG
+64 PFAAIKYVGTSEG

-86 VLPILNN
+86 ELPILDN
-93 YNKFE
+93 YSKFE
-98 VSFLG
+98 ITFLG

-108 VTVNR
+108 VTVPR
-113 AQSEIHSTIKL
+113 GRQEIRGQIIKM
-124 YPEDFMLNEVVVKKS
+124 YPDDFLLNEVVVKKS

-180 TFSYNDVEKSTL
+180 TFSYNDIKGTKDTL
-192 AEVCP
+192 LSEICP

-217 RKNPKTVKT
+217 RKDPKTVKT
-226 TINAKRSDGF
+226 TIKAQRSDGF

-267 QHPFISPISTTEAIG
+267 QHPFISPISTNEAIG

-294 EDERCI
+294 DDERCI

-306 NNTQDFGFSG
+306 NNTQDFGFAG
-316 HLFITD
+316 HLYITD
-322 DNLNQVKRAVLN
+322 DKLNQVKRAVIN
-334 IPNNSGVNFV
+334 VPTNSGVNFV
-344 ENLLV
+344 DNLMV

-362 IKVDDMV
+362 IKVDNMI

-378 IKFQCQRYSTY
+378 IKFQCQRYSQY
-389 SNYNFDPIT
+389 SNYDFSPIT

-403 KSPQID
+403 KSPQIA
-409 RVMADAEF
+409 RVLTDATL
-417 KDSTYWAGI
+417 KDSTYWASI
-426 RPIPLTNTESNLG
+426 RPVQLSNAENHLG
-439 KSVDKINEDLGG
+439 NGVDKINEDLGG
-451 LWKFLLTAVVENSIE
+451 FWKFLLTAVVENSVE

-475 FIPLN
+475 LIPLN
-480 AIVSHNDVDGW
+480 SIISHNDIDGM
-491 RYQASLQT
+491 RYQLPLQT
-499 TGNLSPHLFVR
+499 TANLLPNFFVR
-510 GYGAYGTKDKK
+510 GYGAYGAKDKK
-521 MKYKAEVEYSFN
+521 WKYKAEVEYSFN

-539 HEFPRRSITASYM
+539 HEFPRRSIIASYM
-552 YDDMSPVDKFSNT
+552 YDDMSPVDKFAGT
-565 SKDNVYSS
+565 IKDNMYSS

-578 VDQMMYVNDMK
+578 VDQMMYVNDFK
-589 LKFNYETNN
+589 LKYQYETNN
-598 YITWTATLDHS
+598 FITWSATLDNS
-609 KLTPTGKLVYLR
+609 KLTPTGKLIYMR
-621 NGDYHNGVETLIP
+621 NVDETLLP
-634 HIKTSDVKFGFR
+634 YIKTSDIKFGFR

-660 LHINKDAP
+660 MPINNDAP
-668 IFTLEHTIGMDGFM
+668 IFTLDHTMGMNGFL
-682 GGQYNYNITE
+682 GGQYNYNMTE
-692 ATIFKKFWL
+692 ASIFKKFWL
-701 PGACGSIEA
+701 PGACGSIET

-753 NDRYVSLLVNWSFDG
+753 NDRYVTLLVNWSFDG
-768 KILNRIPLLKKMK
+768 KILNRVPLLKKMK
-781 LREYIGFK
+781 LREYVGFK
-789 MLFSHLTDKNNPFIR
+789 MLYGHLTDKNNPFIS

-809 LFVFPT
+809 LFRFPT
-815 RDGHQTSFVMGNKP
+815 RDGNYTSFVMGNKP

-843 LTVQYVRRLNYND
+843 FTVQYVRRLNYTD
-856 MPDIYG
+856 LPAVPG

>member
-1 MKSQNFFILFSFVF
+1 MKRILLC
-15 SYFSKGAKR
+15 
-24 NIPYFHMTKISFS
+24 ITT
-37 LLLFLCTITLKA
+37 LLITIGLHA
-49 QFYGKVVDAS
+49 QFYGQVLDAAT
-59 NGEPI
+59 GEPI
-64 PFATAKYIGTSEG
+64 PFATVKYIGTSEG
-77 RASDIDGNF
+77 RSTDLDGNF
-86 VLPILNN
+86 VLPILDN
-93 YNKFE
+93 YDKFE
-98 VSFLG
+98 ITFLG
-103 YKPVT
+103 YKNVT
-108 VTVNR
+108 VTVPR
-113 AQSEIHSTIKL
+113 GRQEVRGQIIKMYSNDIL
-124 YPEDFMLNEVVVKKS
+124 LGEVVVKKS

-168 KDFYHFDKYEKK
+168 KDFYRFDKYEKK
-180 TFSYNDVEKSTL
+180 TFSYNDIKGTKDTL
-192 AEVCP
+192 LSEICP

-204 PIMVDETASEENY
+204 PIMVEETASEENY
-217 RKNPKTVKT
+217 RKDPKTVKT
-226 TINAKRSDGF
+226 TIKAQRSDGF

-267 QHPFISPISTTEAIG
+267 QHPFISPISTNEAIG

-294 EDERCI
+294 DDERCI

-306 NNTQDFGFSG
+306 NNTQDFGFAG
-316 HLFITD
+316 HLYITD
-322 DNLNQVKRAVLN
+322 DNLNQVKRAVIN
-334 IPNNSGVNFV
+334 VPTNSGVNFV
-344 ENLLV
+344 DNLMV

-362 IKVDDMV
+362 IKVDNMI

-378 IKFQCQRYSTY
+378 IKFQCQRYSQY
-389 SNYNFDPIT
+389 SNYDFSPIT

-403 KSPQID
+403 KSPQIA
-409 RVMADAEF
+409 RVLTDATL
-417 KDSTYWAGI
+417 KDSTYWASI
-426 RPIPLTNTESNLG
+426 RPVQLSNAENHLSNG
-439 KSVDKINEDLGG
+439 VDKINEDLGG
-451 LWKFLLTAVVENSIE
+451 FWKFLLTAVVENSVE

-475 FIPLN
+475 LIPLN
-480 AIVSHNDVDGW
+480 SIISHNDIDGM
-491 RYQASLQT
+491 RYQIPLQT
-499 TGNLSPHLFVR
+499 TANLLPNLFVR
-510 GYGAYGTKDKK
+510 GYGAYGAKDKK
-521 MKYKAEVEYSFN
+521 WKYKAEVEYSFN

-539 HEFPRRSITASYM
+539 HEFPRRSIIASYM
-552 YDDMSPVDKFSNT
+552 YDDMSPVDKFAGT
-565 SKDNVYSS
+565 TKDNMYSS

-578 VDQMMYVNDMK
+578 VDQMMYVNDFK
-589 LKFNYETNN
+589 LKYQYETNN
-598 YITWTATLDHS
+598 FITWSATIDHS
-609 KLTPTGKLVYLR
+609 KLTPTGKLIYMR
-621 NGDYHNGVETLIP
+621 NVDETLLS
-634 HIKTSDVKFGFR
+634 HIKTSDIKFGFR
-646 YAPRE
+646 YAPGE

-660 LHINKDAP
+660 QHINKDAP
-668 IFTLEHTIGMDGFM
+668 IFTLDHTMGVDGFL
-682 GGQYNYNITE
+682 GGQYNYNMTE

-701 PGACGSIEA
+701 PGACGSIET

-768 KILNRIPLLKKMK
+768 KILNRVPLLKKMK
-781 LREYIGFK
+781 LREYVGFK
-789 MLFSHLTDKNNPFIR
+789 MLYGHLTDKNNPFVS

-809 LFVFPT
+809 LFRFPT
-815 RDGHQTSFVMGNKP
+815 RDGNYTSFVMGNKP
-829 YMELSVGISNIFKV
+829 YMELSVGISNIFKIF
-843 LTVQYVRRLNYND
+843 TVQYVRRLNYTD
-856 MPDIYG
+856 LPAVPG

>member
-1 MKSQNFFILFSFVF
+1 M
-15 SYFSKGAKR
+15 R
-24 NIPYFHMTKISFS
+24 KIIFS
-37 LLLFLCTITLKA
+37 LLCLLCVVAAKA
-49 QFYGKVVDAS
+49 QFYGQVVDGA

-64 PFATAKYIGTSEG
+64 PFAAVKYIGTSEG
-77 RASDIDGNF
+77 RSTDMDGNF

-93 YNKFE
+93 YDKFE
-98 VSFLG
+98 ITFLG

-108 VTVNR
+108 VTVPR
-113 AQSEIHSTIKL
+113 GRQEIRGQIIKMYSEDIL
-124 YPEDFMLNEVVVKKS
+124 LGEVVVKKS

-180 TFSYNDVEKSTL
+180 TFSYNDIKGTKDTL
-192 AEVCP
+192 LSEICP

-204 PIMVDETASEENY
+204 PIMVDETASEESY

-226 TINAKRSDGF
+226 TIKAQRSDGF

-267 QHPFISPISTTEAIG
+267 QHPFISPISTNEAIG

-294 EDERCI
+294 DNERCI

-306 NNTQDFGFSG
+306 NNPQDFGFAG
-316 HLFITD
+316 HLYITD
-322 DNLNQVKRAVLN
+322 DKLNQVKRAVIN
-334 IPNNSGVNFV
+334 VPNNSGVNFV
-344 ENLLV
+344 DNLMV

-362 IKVDDMV
+362 IKVDNMI

-378 IKFQCQRYSTY
+378 IKFQCQRYSQY
-389 SNYNFDPIT
+389 SNYDFSPIT

-403 KSPQID
+403 KSPQVE
-409 RVMADAEF
+409 RVLTDAAF
-417 KDSTYWAGI
+417 KDSTYWASI
-426 RPIPLTNTESNLG
+426 RPIQLTNAENHLG
-439 KSVDKINEDLGG
+439 NGVDKINEDLGG
-451 LWKFLLTAVVENSIE
+451 FWKFLLTAVVENSVE

-475 FIPLN
+475 LIPIN
-480 AIVSHNDVDGW
+480 SIISHNDIDGM
-491 RYQASLQT
+491 RFQLPLQT
-499 TGNLSPHLFVR
+499 TANLLPNLFLR
-510 GYGAYGTKDKK
+510 GYGAYGAKDKK
-521 MKYKAEVEYSFN
+521 WKYKAEVEYSFN
-533 KKKYMA
+533 KKQYMA
-539 HEFPRRSITASYM
+539 HEFPRRSIIATYM

-565 SKDNVYSS
+565 VKDNMYSS

-578 VDQMMYVNDMK
+578 VDQMMYVTDMK
-589 LKFNYETNN
+589 LKYQYEMDNHM
-598 YITWTATLDHS
+598 TWSATVDRS
-609 KLTPTGKLVYLR
+609 KLTPTGKLIYMR
-621 NGDYHNGVETLIP
+621 NVDGTLLDN
-634 HIKTSDVKFGFR
+634 IKTADIKLGFR

-660 LHINKDAP
+660 QPINKDAP
-668 IFTLEHTIGMDGFM
+668 IITLEHTIGMDGFL
-682 GGQYNYNITE
+682 GGQYNYNMTE
-692 ATIFKKFWL
+692 ATVFKKFWL

-710 YLKGGVQ
+710 YLKGGAQ

-753 NDRYVSLLVNWSFDG
+753 NDRYVSLLVNWNLDG
-768 KILNRIPLLKKMK
+768 KLLNRIPLLKKMK
-781 LREYIGFK
+781 LREYVGFK
-789 MLFSHLTDKNNPFIR
+789 MLYGHLTDKNNPFVS

-809 LFVFPT
+809 LFRFPT
-815 RDGHQTSFVMGNKP
+815 RDGNYTSFVMGNKP

-843 LTVQYVRRLNYND
+843 LTVQYVRRLNYTD
-856 MPDIYG
+856 LPAVPG
-862 GDKLKKNG
+862 GDKLRKNG

>member
-1 MKSQNFFILFSFVF
+1 MKRI
-15 SYFSKGAKR
+15 
-24 NIPYFHMTKISFS
+24 
-37 LLLFLCTITLKA
+37 LLFITTLLITIGLHA
-49 QFYGKVVDAS
+49 QFYGQVLDAAT
-59 NGEPI
+59 GEPI
-64 PFATAKYIGTSEG
+64 PFATVKYIGTSEG
-77 RASDIDGNF
+77 RSTDLDGNF
-86 VLPILNN
+86 VLPILDN
-93 YNKFE
+93 YDKFE
-98 VSFLG
+98 ITFLG
-103 YKPVT
+103 YKNVT
-108 VTVNR
+108 VTVPR
-113 AQSEIHSTIKL
+113 GRQEVRGQIIKMYSNDIL
-124 YPEDFMLNEVVVKKS
+124 LGEVVVKKS

-168 KDFYHFDKYEKK
+168 KDFYRFDKYEKK
-180 TFSYNDVEKSTL
+180 TFSYNDIKGTKDTL
-192 AEVCP
+192 LSEICP

-204 PIMVDETASEENY
+204 PIMVEETASEENY
-217 RKNPKTVKT
+217 RKDPKTVKT
-226 TINAKRSDGF
+226 TIKAQRSDGF

-267 QHPFISPISTTEAIG
+267 QHPFISPISTNEAIG

-294 EDERCI
+294 DDERCI

-306 NNTQDFGFSG
+306 NNTQDFGFAG
-316 HLFITD
+316 HLYITD
-322 DNLNQVKRAVLN
+322 DNLNQVKRAVIN
-334 IPNNSGVNFV
+334 VPTNSGVNFV
-344 ENLLV
+344 DNLMV

-362 IKVDDMV
+362 IKVDNMI

-378 IKFQCQRYSTY
+378 IKFQCQRYSQY
-389 SNYNFDPIT
+389 SNYDFSPIT

-403 KSPQID
+403 KSPQIA
-409 RVMADAEF
+409 RVLTDATL
-417 KDSTYWAGI
+417 KDSTYWASI
-426 RPIPLTNTESNLG
+426 RPVQLSNAENHLSNG
-439 KSVDKINEDLGG
+439 VDKINEDLGG
-451 LWKFLLTAVVENSIE
+451 FWKFLLTAVVENSVE

-475 FIPLN
+475 HIPIN
-480 AIVSHNDVDGW
+480 SIISHNDIDGM
-491 RYQASLQT
+491 RYQIPLQT
-499 TGNLSPHLFVR
+499 TANLLPNLFVR
-510 GYGAYGTKDKK
+510 GYGAYGAKDKK
-521 MKYKAEVEYSFN
+521 WKYKAEVEYSFN

-539 HEFPRRSITASYM
+539 HEFPRRSIIASYM
-552 YDDMSPVDKFSNT
+552 YDDMSPVDKFAGT
-565 SKDNVYSS
+565 TKDNMYSS

-578 VDQMMYVNDMK
+578 VDQMMYVNDFK
-589 LKFNYETNN
+589 LKYQYETNN
-598 YITWTATLDHS
+598 FITWSATIDHS
-609 KLTPTGKLVYLR
+609 KLTPTGKLIYMR
-621 NGDYHNGVETLIP
+621 NVDETLLS
-634 HIKTSDVKFGFR
+634 HIKTSDIKFGFR
-646 YAPRE
+646 YAPGE

-660 LHINKDAP
+660 QHINKDAP
-668 IFTLEHTIGMDGFM
+668 IFTLDHTMGVDGFL
-682 GGQYNYNITE
+682 GGQYNYNMTE

-701 PGACGSIEA
+701 PGACGSIET

-768 KILNRIPLLKKMK
+768 KILNRVPLLKKMK
-781 LREYIGFK
+781 LREYVGFK
-789 MLFSHLTDKNNPFIR
+789 MLYGHLTDKNNPFVS

-809 LFVFPT
+809 LFRFPT
-815 RDGHQTSFVMGNKP
+815 RDGNYTSFVMGNKP
-829 YMELSVGISNIFKV
+829 YMELSVGISNIFKIF
-843 LTVQYVRRLNYND
+843 TVQYVRRLNYTD
-856 MPDIYG
+856 LPAVPG

>member
-1 MKSQNFFILFSFVF
+1 MRRISSFFLF
-15 SYFSKGAKR
+15 A
-24 NIPYFHMTKISFS
+24 
-37 LLLFLCTITLKA
+37 LCAIVTRA
-49 QFYGKVVDAS
+49 QFYGKVVDGTT
-59 NGEPI
+59 GEPI
-64 PFATAKYIGTSEG
+64 PFAAVKYVGTSEG
-77 RASDIDGNF
+77 RSTDLDGNF

-93 YNKFE
+93 SDKFE
-98 VSFLG
+98 ITYLG

-108 VTVNR
+108 VTVPRGRNELR
-113 AQSEIHSTIKL
+113 DQLIKM
-124 YPEDFMLNEVVVKKS
+124 YSDDIMLGEVVVKKS
-139 KIKYSRK
+139 KLHYKRK

-180 TFSYNDVEKSTL
+180 TFSYNDIKGTKDTL
-192 AEVCP
+192 LSEICP

-204 PIMVDETASEENY
+204 PIMVEETSSEENY

-226 TINAKRSDGF
+226 TVNARRSDGF

-243 DMLTTYVKDI
+243 EMITSYVKDI

-262 NVRLL
+262 NIRLL
-267 QHPFISPISTTEAIG
+267 QHPFISPISTSEAIG
-282 FYHYYIQDTIMV
+282 FYHYHIQDTIMV

-300 DVAFLP
+300 DVFFIP
-306 NNTQDFGFSG
+306 NNSQDFGFSG
-316 HLFITD
+316 HLYITD
-322 DNLNQVKRAVLN
+322 DKLNQVKRAIINV
-334 IPNNSGVNFV
+334 PKNSGVNFV
-344 ENLLV
+344 DNLMV

-362 IKVDDMV
+362 IKVDNML
-369 VELSGLYGA
+369 VELSGLYNT
-378 IKFQCQRYSTY
+378 IKFQCQRYTNY
-389 SNYNFDPIT
+389 SNYNFNPIT

-403 KSPQID
+403 KSPQTE
-409 RVMADAEF
+409 RVLADAEF
-417 KDSTYWAGI
+417 KDSTYWQAI
-426 RPIPLTNTESNLG
+426 RPVPLTNTENHLTNG
-439 KSVDKINEDLGG
+439 VDKINDDLGG
-451 LWKFLLTAVVENSIE
+451 FWKFLLTAVVENSVE

-480 AIVSHNDVDGW
+480 AIVSHNEIDGM

-510 GYGAYGTKDKK
+510 GYGAYGAKDEKW
-521 MKYKAEVEYSFN
+521 KYKGEVEYSFN

-552 YDDMSPVDKFSNT
+552 YDDMSPVDKFAGT
-565 SKDNVYSS
+565 TKDNMYSS
-573 FKTSK
+573 FKTGK
-578 VDQMMYVNDMK
+578 VDQMMYVNDLK
-589 LKFNYETNN
+589 LKYQYETNN
-598 YITWTATLDHS
+598 NITWSAAIDHS
-609 KLTPTGKLVYLR
+609 KLTPTGKLLYVR
-621 NGDYHNGVETLIP
+621 NAGYYNDDAEILMPRNEDVLSY
-634 HIKTSDVKFGFR
+634 IKTSDVKLGFR

-660 LHINKDAP
+660 IAINKDAP
-668 IFTLEHTIGMDGFM
+668 IFTLEHTMGMDGFL

-692 ATIFKKFWL
+692 ASIFKKFWL
-701 PGACGSIEA
+701 PGACGSIQV
-710 YLKGGVQ
+710 YLKGGHQ

-753 NDRYVSLLVNWSFDG
+753 NDSYASLFINWNFDG
-768 KILNRIPLLKKMK
+768 KILNRIPLLKKLK
-781 LREYIGFK
+781 LREYVGFK
-789 MLFSHLTDKNNPFIR
+789 MLYAHLSDRNNPFK
-804 TNDND
+804 NPDD
-809 LFVFPT
+809 ASLFCFPT
-815 RDGHQTSFVMGNKP
+815 RDGRQTSFVMGSKP

-843 LTVQYVRRLNYND
+843 ITVQYVRRLSYND

-862 GDKLKKNG
+862 GDKLHKNG
-870 IRFAVDFKF
+870 IRFAVDFQF

>member
-1 MKSQNFFILFSFVF
+1 MKKILLLLTFSF
-15 SYFSKGAKR
+15 
-24 NIPYFHMTKISFS
+24 SFLVS
-37 LLLFLCTITLKA
+37 FA
-49 QFYGKVVDAS
+49 QFYGTVIDAS
-59 NGEPI
+59 TGETI
-64 PFATAKYIGTSEG
+64 PGAHAKYIGTSEA

-103 YKPVT
+103 YKTVT

-124 YPEDFMLNEVVVKKS
+124 YPDDFLLDEVVVKKS
-139 KIKYSRK
+139 KIRYSRK

-180 TFSYNDVEKSTL
+180 TFSYNDVKKSSL

-204 PIMVDETASEENY
+204 PIMVDETSSEENY
-217 RKNPKTVKT
+217 RKSPKTVKT
-226 TINAKRSDGF
+226 TINGKRSDGF

-267 QHPFISPISTTEAIG
+267 QHPFISPISTNEAIG

-294 EDERCI
+294 DDERCI

-344 ENLLV
+344 DNLLV

-389 SNYNFDPIT
+389 SNYDFSPIT
-398 DKKAF
+398 DPKAF
-403 KSPQID
+403 KSPQIE
-409 RVMADAEF
+409 RVVPDAEF
-417 KDSTYWAGI
+417 KDSTYWASI
-426 RPIPLTNTESNLG
+426 RPIPLTETESNLG
-439 KSVDKINEDLGG
+439 RSVDKINEDLGG
-451 LWKFLLTAVVENSIE
+451 FWKFLLTAVVENSIE
-466 LTPKPNKID
+466 LTPKPNKLD

-480 AIVSHNDVDGW
+480 AIVSHNYVDGM
-491 RYQASLQT
+491 RYQAALQT
-499 TGNLSPHLFVR
+499 TGNLSPHLFLR
-510 GYGAYGTKDKK
+510 GYGAYGAKDKK
-521 MKYKAEVEYSFN
+521 WKYKAEVEYSFN

-539 HEFPRRSITASYM
+539 HEFPRRSIIASYM
-552 YDDMSPVDKFSNT
+552 YDDMSPVDKYANT
-565 SKDNVYSS
+565 IKDNMYSS
-573 FKTSK
+573 FKTGK
-578 VDQMMYVNDMK
+578 VDQMMYVNDFK
-589 LKFNYETNN
+589 LKYQYETDNHM
-598 YITWTATLDHS
+598 TWSLAFDHS
-609 KLTPTGKLVYLR
+609 KLTPTGKLVYMPNADYN
-621 NGDYHNGVETLIP
+621 NGLETVLP
-634 HIKTSDVKFGFR
+634 HIKTSDIKVGFR

-660 LHINKDAP
+660 QPINNDAP
-668 IFTLEHTIGMDGFM
+668 IFTLEHTMGMDGFM

-692 ATIFKKFWL
+692 ATVFKKFWL
-701 PGACGSIEA
+701 PGACGSIET
-710 YLKGGVQ
+710 YVKGGMQ
-717 WNKVPF
+717 WNRVPF

-753 NDRYVSLLVNWSFDG
+753 NDRYISLLVNWSFDG

-781 LREYIGFK
+781 LREYVGFK
-789 MLFSHLTDKNNPFIR
+789 MLYGHLSDKNNPYIN
-804 TNDND
+804 TTSNDI
-809 LFVFPT
+809 FRFPT
-815 RDGHQTSFVMGNKP
+815 RDGRPTSFVMGKKP
-829 YMELSVGISNIFKV
+829 YMEFSVGISNIFKV

-870 IRFAVDFKF
+870 VRFAVDFKF

>member
-1 MKSQNFFILFSFVF
+1 MKRI
-15 SYFSKGAKR
+15 
-24 NIPYFHMTKISFS
+24 
-37 LLLFLCTITLKA
+37 LLFITTLLITIGLHA
-49 QFYGKVVDAS
+49 QFYGQVIDAS
-59 NGEPI
+59 TGEPI
-64 PFATAKYIGTSEG
+64 PFAAIKYVGTSEG

-86 VLPILNN
+86 ELPILDN
-93 YNKFE
+93 YSKFE
-98 VSFLG
+98 ITFLG

-108 VTVNR
+108 VTVPR
-113 AQSEIHSTIKL
+113 GRQEIRGQIIKM
-124 YPEDFMLNEVVVKKS
+124 YPDDFLLNEVVVKKS

-180 TFSYNDVEKSTL
+180 TFSYNDIKGTKDTL
-192 AEVCP
+192 LSEICP

-217 RKNPKTVKT
+217 RKDPKTVKT
-226 TINAKRSDGF
+226 TIKAQRSDGF

-267 QHPFISPISTTEAIG
+267 QHPFISPISTNEAIG

-294 EDERCI
+294 DDERCI

-306 NNTQDFGFSG
+306 NNTQDFGFAG
-316 HLFITD
+316 HLYITD
-322 DNLNQVKRAVLN
+322 DNLNQVKRAVIN
-334 IPNNSGVNFV
+334 VPTNSGVNFV
-344 ENLLV
+344 DNLMV

-362 IKVDDMV
+362 IKVDNMI

-378 IKFQCQRYSTY
+378 IKFQCQRYSQY
-389 SNYNFDPIT
+389 SNYDFSPIT

-403 KSPQID
+403 KSPQIA
-409 RVMADAEF
+409 RVLTDATL
-417 KDSTYWAGI
+417 KDSTYWASI
-426 RPIPLTNTESNLG
+426 RPVQLSNAENHLSNG
-439 KSVDKINEDLGG
+439 VDKINEDLGG
-451 LWKFLLTAVVENSIE
+451 FWKFLLTAVVENSVE

-475 FIPLN
+475 LIPLN
-480 AIVSHNDVDGW
+480 SIISHNDIDGM
-491 RYQASLQT
+491 RYQLPLQT
-499 TGNLSPHLFVR
+499 TANLLPNFFVR
-510 GYGAYGTKDKK
+510 GYGAYGAKDKK
-521 MKYKAEVEYSFN
+521 WKYKAEVEYSFN

-539 HEFPRRSITASYM
+539 HEFPRRSIIASYM
-552 YDDMSPVDKFSNT
+552 YDDMSPVDKFAGT
-565 SKDNVYSS
+565 IKDNMYSS

-578 VDQMMYVNDMK
+578 VDQMMYVNDFK
-589 LKFNYETNN
+589 LKYQYETNN
-598 YITWTATLDHS
+598 FITWSATLDNS
-609 KLTPTGKLVYLR
+609 KLTPTGKLIYMR
-621 NGDYHNGVETLIP
+621 NVDETLLP
-634 HIKTSDVKFGFR
+634 YIKTSDIKFGFR

-660 LHINKDAP
+660 MPINNDAP
-668 IFTLEHTIGMDGFM
+668 IFTLDHTMGMNGFL
-682 GGQYNYNITE
+682 GGQYNYNMTE
-692 ATIFKKFWL
+692 ASIFKKFWL
-701 PGACGSIEA
+701 PGACGSIET

-753 NDRYVSLLVNWSFDG
+753 NDRYVTLLVNWSFDG
-768 KILNRIPLLKKMK
+768 KILNRVPLLKKMK

-789 MLFSHLTDKNNPFIR
+789 MLYGHLTDKNNPFIS

-809 LFVFPT
+809 LFRFPT
-815 RDGHQTSFVMGNKP
+815 RDGNYTSFVMGNKP

-843 LTVQYVRRLNYND
+843 FTVQYVRRLNYTD
-856 MPDIYG
+856 LPAVPG

>member
-1 MKSQNFFILFSFVF
+1 MKKIFLFLVFSF
-15 SYFSKGAKR
+15 
-24 NIPYFHMTKISFS
+24 SFIAS
-37 LLLFLCTITLKA
+37 FA
-49 QFYGKVVDAS
+49 QFYGQVVDGA

-64 PFATAKYIGTSEG
+64 PFAAVKYIGTSEG
-77 RASDIDGNF
+77 RSTDMDGNF

-93 YNKFE
+93 YDKFE
-98 VSFLG
+98 ITFLG

-108 VTVNR
+108 VTVPR
-113 AQSEIHSTIKL
+113 GRQEIRGQIIKM
-124 YPEDFMLNEVVVKKS
+124 YSEDFLLGEVVVKKA
-139 KIKYSRK
+139 KIKYTRK

-180 TFSYNDVEKSTL
+180 TFSYNDIKGTKDTL
-192 AEVCP
+192 LSEICP

-204 PIMVDETASEENY
+204 PIMVDETASEESY

-226 TINAKRSDGF
+226 TIKAQRSDGF

-267 QHPFISPISTTEAIG
+267 QHPFISPISTSEAIG

-294 EDERCI
+294 DNERCI

-306 NNTQDFGFSG
+306 NNTQDFGFAG
-316 HLFITD
+316 HLYITD
-322 DNLNQVKRAVLN
+322 DKLNQVKRAVIN
-334 IPNNSGVNFV
+334 VPTNSGVNFV
-344 ENLLV
+344 DNLMV

-362 IKVDDMV
+362 IKVDNMI

-378 IKFQCQRYSTY
+378 IKFQCQRYSQY
-389 SNYNFDPIT
+389 SNYDFSPIT

-403 KSPQID
+403 KSPQVE
-409 RVMADAEF
+409 RVLTDAAF
-417 KDSTYWAGI
+417 KDSTYWASI
-426 RPIPLTNTESNLG
+426 RPIQLTNAENHLG
-439 KSVDKINEDLGG
+439 NGVDKINEDLGG
-451 LWKFLLTAVVENSIE
+451 FWKFLLTAVVENSVE

-475 FIPLN
+475 LIPIN
-480 AIVSHNDVDGW
+480 SIISHNDIDGM
-491 RYQASLQT
+491 RFQLPLQT
-499 TGNLSPHLFVR
+499 TANLLPNLFLR

-521 MKYKAEVEYSFN
+521 WKYKAEVEYSFN
-533 KKKYMA
+533 KKQYMA
-539 HEFPRRSITASYM
+539 HEFPRRSIIATYM

-565 SKDNVYSS
+565 VKDNMYSS

-578 VDQMMYVNDMK
+578 VDQMMYVTDMK
-589 LKFNYETNN
+589 LKYQYEMDNHM
-598 YITWTATLDHS
+598 TWSATVDRS
-609 KLTPTGKLVYLR
+609 KLTPTGKLIYMR
-621 NGDYHNGVETLIP
+621 NVDGTLLDN
-634 HIKTSDVKFGFR
+634 IKTADIKLAFR

-660 LHINKDAP
+660 QPINKDAP
-668 IFTLEHTIGMDGFM
+668 IITLEHTIGMDGFL
-682 GGQYNYNITE
+682 GGQYNYNMTE
-692 ATIFKKFWL
+692 ATVFKKFWL
-701 PGACGSIEA
+701 PGACGSIET
-710 YLKGGVQ
+710 YLKGGAQ

-753 NDRYVSLLVNWSFDG
+753 NDRYVSLLINWNLDG
-768 KILNRIPLLKKMK
+768 KLLNRIPLLKKMK
-781 LREYIGFK
+781 LREYVGFK
-789 MLFSHLTDKNNPFIR
+789 MLYGHLTDKNNPFVS

-809 LFVFPT
+809 LFRFPT
-815 RDGHQTSFVMGNKP
+815 RDGNYTSFVMGNKP

-843 LTVQYVRRLNYND
+843 LTVQYVRRLNYTD
-856 MPDIYG
+856 LPAVPG
-862 GDKLKKNG
+862 GDKLRKNG

>member
-1 MKSQNFFILFSFVF
+1 MF
-15 SYFSKGAKR
+15 SYMR
-24 NIPYFHMTKISFS
+24 KIIFS
-37 LLLFLCTITLKA
+37 LLCLLCVVAAKA
-49 QFYGKVVDAS
+49 QFYGQVIDGA

-64 PFATAKYIGTSEG
+64 PFAAVKYIGTSEG
-77 RASDIDGNF
+77 RSTDMDGNF

-93 YNKFE
+93 YDKFE
-98 VSFLG
+98 ITFLG

-108 VTVNR
+108 VTVPR
-113 AQSEIHSTIKL
+113 GRQEIRGQIIKM
-124 YPEDFMLNEVVVKKS
+124 YSEDFLLGEVVVKKS

-180 TFSYNDVEKSTL
+180 TFSYNDIKGTKDTL
-192 AEVCP
+192 LSEICP

-204 PIMVDETASEENY
+204 PIMVDETASEESY

-226 TINAKRSDGF
+226 TIKAQRSDGF

-267 QHPFISPISTTEAIG
+267 QHPFISPISTSEAIG

-294 EDERCI
+294 DNERCI

-306 NNTQDFGFSG
+306 NNTQDFGFAG
-316 HLFITD
+316 HLYITD
-322 DNLNQVKRAVLN
+322 DKLNQVKRAVIN
-334 IPNNSGVNFV
+334 VPKNTGVNFV
-344 ENLLV
+344 DNLMV

-362 IKVDDMV
+362 IKVDNMI

-378 IKFQCQRYSTY
+378 IKFQCQRYSQY
-389 SNYNFDPIT
+389 SNYDFSPIT

-403 KSPQID
+403 KSPQVE
-409 RVMADAEF
+409 RVLTDAAF
-417 KDSTYWAGI
+417 KDSTYWASI
-426 RPIPLTNTESNLG
+426 RPIQLTNAENHLG
-439 KSVDKINEDLGG
+439 NGVDKINEDLGG
-451 LWKFLLTAVVENSIE
+451 FWKFLLTAVVENSVE

-475 FIPLN
+475 LIPIN
-480 AIVSHNDVDGW
+480 SIISHNDIDGM
-491 RYQASLQT
+491 RYQLPLQT
-499 TGNLSPHLFVR
+499 TANLLPNLFLR
-510 GYGAYGTKDKK
+510 GYGAYGAKDKK
-521 MKYKAEVEYSFN
+521 WKYKAEVEYSFN
-533 KKKYMA
+533 KKQYMA
-539 HEFPRRSITASYM
+539 HEFPRRSIIATYM

-565 SKDNVYSS
+565 VKDNMYSS

-578 VDQMMYVNDMK
+578 VDQMMYVTDMK
-589 LKFNYETNN
+589 LKYQYEMDNHM
-598 YITWTATLDHS
+598 TWSATVDRS
-609 KLTPTGKLVYLR
+609 KLTPTGKLIYMR
-621 NGDYHNGVETLIP
+621 NVDGTLLDN
-634 HIKTSDVKFGFR
+634 IKTADIKLGFR

-660 LHINKDAP
+660 QPINKDAP
-668 IFTLEHTIGMDGFM
+668 IITLEHTIGMDGFL
-682 GGQYNYNITE
+682 GGQYNYNMTE
-692 ATIFKKFWL
+692 ATVFKKFWL

-710 YLKGGVQ
+710 YLKGGAQ

-753 NDRYVSLLVNWSFDG
+753 NDRYVSLLINWSFDG

-781 LREYIGFK
+781 LREYVGFK
-789 MLFSHLTDKNNPFIR
+789 MLYGHLTDKNDPFVS

-809 LFVFPT
+809 LFRFPT
-815 RDGHQTSFVMGNKP
+815 RDGNYTSFVMGNKP

-843 LTVQYVRRLNYND
+843 LTVQYVRRLNYTD
-856 MPDIYG
+856 LPAVPG
-862 GDKLKKNG
+862 GDKLRKNG

>member
-1 MKSQNFFILFSFVF
+1 MKRI
-15 SYFSKGAKR
+15 
-24 NIPYFHMTKISFS
+24 
-37 LLLFLCTITLKA
+37 LLFITTLLITIGLHA
-49 QFYGKVVDAS
+49 QFYGQVLDAAT
-59 NGEPI
+59 GEPI
-64 PFATAKYIGTSEG
+64 PFATVKYIGTSEG
-77 RASDIDGNF
+77 RSTDLDGNF
-86 VLPILNN
+86 VLPILDN
-93 YNKFE
+93 YDKFE
-98 VSFLG
+98 ITFLG
-103 YKPVT
+103 YKNVT
-108 VTVNR
+108 VTVPR
-113 AQSEIHSTIKL
+113 GRQEVRGQIIKMYSNDIL
-124 YPEDFMLNEVVVKKS
+124 LGEVVVKKS

-168 KDFYHFDKYEKK
+168 KDFYRFDKYEKK
-180 TFSYNDVEKSTL
+180 TFSYNDIKGTKDTL
-192 AEVCP
+192 LSEICP

-204 PIMVDETASEENY
+204 PIMVEETASEENY
-217 RKNPKTVKT
+217 RKDPKTVKT
-226 TINAKRSDGF
+226 TIKAQRSDGF

-267 QHPFISPISTTEAIG
+267 QHPFISPISTNEAIG

-294 EDERCI
+294 DDERCI

-306 NNTQDFGFSG
+306 NNTQDFGFAG
-316 HLFITD
+316 HLYITD
-322 DNLNQVKRAVLN
+322 DNLNQVKRAVIN
-334 IPNNSGVNFV
+334 VPTNSGVNFV
-344 ENLLV
+344 DNLMV

-362 IKVDDMV
+362 IKVDNMI

-378 IKFQCQRYSTY
+378 IKFQCQRYSQY
-389 SNYNFDPIT
+389 SNYDFSPIT

-403 KSPQID
+403 KSPQIA
-409 RVMADAEF
+409 RVLTDATL
-417 KDSTYWAGI
+417 KDSTYWASI
-426 RPIPLTNTESNLG
+426 RPVQLSNAENHLSNG
-439 KSVDKINEDLGG
+439 VDKINEDLGG
-451 LWKFLLTAVVENSIE
+451 FWKFLLTAVVENSVE

-475 FIPLN
+475 LIPLN
-480 AIVSHNDVDGW
+480 SIISHNDIDGM
-491 RYQASLQT
+491 RYQIPLQT
-499 TGNLSPHLFVR
+499 TANLLPNLFVR
-510 GYGAYGTKDKK
+510 GYGAYGAKDKK
-521 MKYKAEVEYSFN
+521 WKYKAEVEYSFN

-539 HEFPRRSITASYM
+539 HEFPRRSIIASYM
-552 YDDMSPVDKFSNT
+552 YDDMSPVDKFAGT
-565 SKDNVYSS
+565 TKDNMYSS

-578 VDQMMYVNDMK
+578 VDQMMYVNDFK
-589 LKFNYETNN
+589 LKYQYETNN
-598 YITWTATLDHS
+598 FITWSATIDHS
-609 KLTPTGKLVYLR
+609 KLTPTGKLIYMR
-621 NGDYHNGVETLIP
+621 NVDKTLLS
-634 HIKTSDVKFGFR
+634 HIKTSDIKFGFR
-646 YAPRE
+646 YAPGE

-660 LHINKDAP
+660 QHINKDAP
-668 IFTLEHTIGMDGFM
+668 IFTLDHTMGVDGFL
-682 GGQYNYNITE
+682 GGQYNYNMTE

-701 PGACGSIEA
+701 PGACGSIET

-781 LREYIGFK
+781 LREYVGFK
-789 MLFSHLTDKNNPFIR
+789 MLYGHLTDKNNPFVS

-809 LFVFPT
+809 LFRFPT
-815 RDGHQTSFVMGNKP
+815 RDGNYTSFVMGNKP
-829 YMELSVGISNIFKV
+829 YMELSVGISNIFKIF
-843 LTVQYVRRLNYND
+843 TVQYVRRLNYTD
-856 MPDIYG
+856 LPAVPG